1 MAGVALMIEHRI
13 LERKVKRPRGIDD
26 HGMFTDYVYVDVPQ
40 YRRGEYRKIYSGT
53 APPLWV
59 GTDWL
64 DVPRVRE

>member
-1 MAGVALMIEHRI
+1 MIEHRI

-26 HGMFTDYVYVDVPQ
+26 GMFEPPLPDYIYVDVPQ

-53 APPLWV
+53 APPPWV

-64 DVPRVRE
+64 DVPRVRGD

>member
-1 MAGVALMIEHRI
+1 MIEHRI

-26 HGMFTDYVYVDVPQ
+26 GMFEPKLPDFIYVDVPQ